1 MNNGLTAAN
10 ILSVLPDVLQADENM
25 LALASAISSVLADRA
40 PEISNLSIYSR
51 IDQLPEELL
60 DILAYDFKC
69 DWWDYEYSPEEK
81 RQTLKKCWYIHKHK
95 GTPSA
100 VETAL
105 SAIYPD
111 SKIEEWFNYGGQP
124 YHFRIVIPIDQSSLD
139 PEKHARVMELINYY
153 KNLRSVLDSVE
164 YNGTTTSITVY
175 PMTAPVAVHVTNKAV
190 ADQQASDADYLLD
203 ELNAIL
209 IDELNSELIDSE

>member
-1 MNNGLTAAN
+1 MSNGLTASN
-10 ILSVLPDVLQADENM
+10 ILSVLPDVLAQDEEMN
-25 LALASAISSVLADRA
+25 ALAVSIASVLADRSS
-40 PEISNLSIYSR
+40 EIENLSIYSR
-51 IDQLPEELL
+51 IEQLPEELL

-69 DWWDYEYSPEEK
+69 DWWDYDYSLSEK
-81 RQTLKKCWYIHKHK
+81 RETLKKCWYIHKHK

-111 SKIEEWFNYGGQP
+111 SKVEEWFEYSGQP
-124 YHFRIVIPIDQSSLD
+124 YHFRIIIPIDQSSLD
-139 PEKHARVMELINYY
+139 PAKHARVMELINYY

-175 PMTAPVAVHVTNKAV
+175 TATSPVAVHITNKAV
-190 ADQQASDADYLLD
+190 ADQQASGADYLLD

-209 IDELNSELIDSE
+209 IDEVNSELIDSD